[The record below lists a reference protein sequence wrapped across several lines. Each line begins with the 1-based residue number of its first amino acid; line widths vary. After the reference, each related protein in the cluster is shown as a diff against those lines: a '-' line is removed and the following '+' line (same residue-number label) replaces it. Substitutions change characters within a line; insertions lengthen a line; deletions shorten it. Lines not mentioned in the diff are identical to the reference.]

1 MRLIEP
7 DDVLSHT
14 PRGTYRPTLPSPDSK
29 RSNCFRNWACSDGS
43 LDHKTVTEQVKWS
56 MISKVKYFLETFPV
70 FWSYVLT
77 LSIWKWMFIT
87 GAPYI
92 FPCLLLSTLCCDI
105 KASIQPSHFFPFHC
119 LSVKL
124 CNALVAKN
132 YLMITACGQRFKII
146 SFVSFTGPKSK
157 AYCWRGMSVNL

>member
-1 MRLIEP
+1 
-7 DDVLSHT
+7 
-14 PRGTYRPTLPSPDSK
+14 
-29 RSNCFRNWACSDGS
+29 
-43 LDHKTVTEQVKWS
+43 
-56 MISKVKYFLETFPV
+56 
-70 FWSYVLT
+70 
-77 LSIWKWMFIT
+77 MFIT

-105 KASIQPSHFFPFHC
+105 KASIQSSHFFSFHC

-157 AYCWRGMSVNL
+157 AYCWGGMSVNLWASGFMLRTKQNLAFICFSHFHMLASKPSIKDKTACLKTWFP